1 MATGLVDIANNAGGK
16 IGGFG
21 DALNGEAL
29 TTAALLTADDDKINQ
44 WINIKYPT
52 VRQKV
57 IADFAAMQS
66 PFKETLKYAD
76 LNDDLKQDDIA
87 ISTITSVSTV
97 VTVTTAK
104 VHNRTTGVTVFLAD
118 IIGDVLFSL
127 NGTTPTITVIDT
139 TSFTLDDV
147 VGVDA
152 TWDHDEDTGIVSYV
166 PEMGPWNYAFTL
178 PTDYHALVRQTDEVP
193 TVNEGVRKKYR
204 CAVILN
210 KDNSGLLLLTNSL
223 TNLGGDGA
231 YIEYCIDQT
240 TFTLFSPAFEEVIAT
255 LLAAELCPILGRDL
269 ETRQQILIE
278 YKAITVPEAKAYNQS
293 QGNTSA
299 KTVGDFSGGRSG
311 RRLITRRG
319 SRLGTYT
326 DSQGNRRSV

>member
-1 MATGLVDIANNAGGK
+1 MALVDIANNAGGK

-21 DALNGEAL
+21 DSLTGEGL
-29 TTAALLTADDDKINQ
+29 TTAALLAANDDKINK
-44 WINIKYPT
+44 WINTKYPT
-52 VRQKV
+52 IRQRV

-97 VTVTTAK
+97 VTVTTSA
-104 VHNRTTGVTVFLAD
+104 VHNRTTGDTVFLAD
-118 IIGDVLFSL
+118 IKGDILFSL
-127 NGTTPTITVIDT
+127 NGTTPTITVVDT

-152 TWDHDEDTGIVSYV
+152 TWDHTEGTGIVSYV

-210 KDNSGLLLLTNSL
+210 KDNSGLLLLTNNL

-269 ETRQQILIE
+269 ETRREILAE
-278 YKAITVPEAKAYNQS
+278 YRTLTIPDAKTFNQS

-311 RRLITRRG
+311 RRIVTRRN
-319 SRLGTYT
+319 SQLGTYV
-326 DSQGNRRSV
+326 DANGDRRTIFP